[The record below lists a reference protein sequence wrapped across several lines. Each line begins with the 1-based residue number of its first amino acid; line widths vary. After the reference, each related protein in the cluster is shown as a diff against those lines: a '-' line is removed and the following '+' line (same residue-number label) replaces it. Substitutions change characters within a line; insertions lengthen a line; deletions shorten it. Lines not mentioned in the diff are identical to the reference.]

1 MAFEKEQSYKCS
13 LMAALLSG
21 LIWIVFLP
29 VWLVAIILYEAHA
42 ILLSRKLG
50 VSATALSPMSMRW
63 LQHQL
68 GLRRDEACA
77 KLIKVL
83 PNHSYIGLCAAAF
96 PVLLGHRLTG
106 FIPRMLRYP
115 YEGIPPVGHSS
126 SVRATF
132 VDAAIERYLPGVEQ
146 FVELGAGYD
155 TRTARLQH
163 NRQIRC
169 FEVDLPKTQQMKRE
183 LLHQC
188 GVDTSGVKFVPA
200 NFLTDNWLDNLAK
213 AGFDPR
219 KPAFFL
225 WEGVTYYL
233 SREAMEKTFRT
244 IATIAPGSVVVFDYG
259 TDANIKRYRKPPG
272 LLAKAILKAVREPQT
287 FWISSEPPVKKNLAA
302 LLVACSLSLREHL
315 NYGCETKRKR
325 SFGGLAAAAVL
336 SDLSKRDAL
345 DSSTSHG

>member
-1 MAFEKEQSYKCS
+1 MTAV
-13 LMAALLSG
+13 LSG

-29 VWLVAIILYEAHA
+29 VWLLAYILYAAHVIFA
-42 ILLSRKLG
+42 SRKLG
-50 VSATALSPMSMRW
+50 VSATALSPMTMRW

-83 PNHSYIGLCAAAF
+83 PNHCYAGLCVASF

-106 FIPRMLRYP
+106 FVPRMLRYP
-115 YEGIPPVGHSS
+115 YEGIPPPGHSS

-132 VDAAIERYLPGVEQ
+132 VDAAMERYLPGVEQ
-146 FVELGAGYD
+146 YVELGAGYD
-155 TRTARLQH
+155 TRTAQLQH
-163 NRQIRC
+163 NRRIHC
-169 FEVDLPKTQQMKRE
+169 FEVDLPKIQHMKRE

-200 NFLTDNWLDNLAK
+200 DLVTDDWLDDLVR

-219 KPAFFL
+219 KPTFFL

-233 SREAMEKTFRT
+233 NREAMEKTFRT
-244 IATIAPGSVVVFDYG
+244 IATIAPGSVVVFDYA
-259 TDANIKRYRKPPG
+259 TDANLKASRRPFRH
-272 LLAKAILKAVREPQT
+272 LDKAILKVVRESQT

-302 LLVACSLSLREHL
+302 LLDAYGLSLREHL
-315 NYGCETKRKR
+315 NYGRETKRQR
-325 SFGGLAAAAVL
+325 SFGGLAAAVV
-336 SDLSKRDAL
+336 K
-345 DSSTSHG
+345 